1 MCGRYYVD
9 EKTAKEIE
17 KIVRNIDKKLNGVK
31 MGEVQPS
38 QNALVLIGKKPEL
51 SAEVMQW
58 GFPRLDKKGLIINA
72 RAESVKEK
80 RTFKDCEMQRRCIV
94 PAAHYFEWYREKTK
108 TVLSRSDSGIVYMA
122 GVYQY
127 IQNVERV
134 VILTTQ
140 ANQSVAK
147 IHDRMPLILDEK
159 EIEGWVYDNELADY
173 LLQKVPVQLKTYQE
187 FTQQTLSFL

>member
-38 QNALVLIGKKPEL
+38 QNALVLTGKKPEL

-58 GFPRLDKKGLIINA
+58 GFPRLDKKGLILNA

-94 PAAHYFEWYREKTK
+94 PAAHYFEWDREKTK

>member
-94 PAAHYFEWYREKTK
+94 PAAHYFEWDREKTK

>member
-38 QNALVLIGKKPEL
+38 QNALVLTGKKPEL

-94 PAAHYFEWYREKTK
+94 PAAHYFEWDREKTK

>member
-38 QNALVLIGKKPEL
+38 QNALVLTGKKPEL

-94 PAAHYFEWYREKTK
+94 PAAHYFEWDREKTK

-127 IQNVERV
+127 IQNVERF

>member
-38 QNALVLIGKKPEL
+38 QNALVLTGKKPEL

-94 PAAHYFEWYREKTK
+94 PAAHYFEWDREKTK

-127 IQNVERV
+127 IQNVERF

-140 ANQSVAK
+140 ANQSIAK

>member
-1 MCGRYYVD
+1 
-9 EKTAKEIE
+9 
-17 KIVRNIDKKLNGVK
+17 
-31 MGEVQPS
+31 
-38 QNALVLIGKKPEL
+38 
-51 SAEVMQW
+51 
-58 GFPRLDKKGLIINA
+58 
-72 RAESVKEK
+72 
-80 RTFKDCEMQRRCIV
+80 
-94 PAAHYFEWYREKTK
+94 
-108 TVLSRSDSGIVYMA
+108 MA

>member
-9 EKTAKEIE
+9 EETANEIE
-17 KIVRNIDKKLNGVK
+17 RIINDIDEKLNDVK
-31 MGEVQPS
+31 MGEIKPS

-58 GFPRLDKKGLIINA
+58 GFPRFDKKGLIINA

-80 RTFKDCEMQRRCIV
+80 RTFKECVMQRRCII
-94 PAAHYFEWYREKTK
+94 PAAHYFEWDREKTK
-108 TVLSRSDSGIVYMA
+108 TVLSRNDSGIVYMA

-127 IQNVERV
+127 IQNVERF

-147 IHDRMPLILDEK
+147 IHDRMPLILEEK

-173 LLQKVPVQLKTYQE
+173 LLRKVPVQLKTYQE
-187 FTQQTLSFL
+187 FTQQTLNFL